1 MTRPLERRSRTATSS
16 AAWKALRTGRR
27 YEVVPSL
34 SFVVLAA
41 AAARTTMGDGQEAAP
56 VKWLS
61 GRNSEWKPSWSANS
75 AWSAIDLASSPR

>member
-1 MTRPLERRSRTATSS
+1 M
-16 AAWKALRTGRR
+16 
-27 YEVVPSL
+27 PSL

-41 AAARTTMGDGQEAAP
+41 AAARTTMGEGQAAAP

-75 AWSAIDLASSPR
+75 AWSATRAASSPR